1 MNTLTKT
8 TSLTLCPTASQVLP
22 KYSLQ
27 MVCAQ
32 ILWWGVGLTLAYDV
46 AETLFHWPHWLA
58 MSLYG
63 CLMIVSAWLGVRAMT
78 IVGAMLVPALLAAI
92 YFSIVEAVPG
102 SSLFALWT
110 QLMSIKAFEYIG
122 WFLLVLGSF
131 ISGHKKR
138 LSIMGIVSLAL
149 GAYMMIHFAVS
160 QMHVSGQSNMTFVIV
175 QQGSYFMWLIGVSS
189 KSPRSTREAWRRRAI
204 FVFPRLPVKPFVLLA
219 GTALVVGYDMLAQ
232 TLTGAWAYLMMVLP
246 PLAMML
252 THKWTG
258 DLFGSNE
265 SFPTDLERLS

>member
-1 MNTLTKT
+1 
-8 TSLTLCPTASQVLP
+8 
-22 KYSLQ
+22 

-78 IVGAMLVPALLAAI
+78 TIGTMLVPALLAAI
-92 YFSIVEAVPG
+92 YFSFCEAVPG
-102 SSLFALWT
+102 TNLFALWT
-110 QLMSIKAFEYIG
+110 QLMSTKAFEYIG

-138 LSIMGIVSLAL
+138 LSIIGLVSLAL

-160 QMHVSGQSNMTFVIV
+160 QMHASGQSNVTFVIV

-189 KSPRSTREAWRRRAI
+189 KSPRSTREALRRRSI
-204 FVFPRLPVKPFVLLA
+204 FIFPRLPVKPVVLLA

-232 TLTGAWAYLMMVLP
+232 TLTGVWAYLMMVLP

-252 THKWTG
+252 IHRCIG
-258 DLFGSNE
+258 NLFGSNE
-265 SFPTDLERLS
+265 SFSSNQIGPL